1 MVEQG
6 GNDGSLNPDKAG
18 GNSSGIS
25 RAGSSYSLPTTTE
38 ESVTKKLSDY
48 LLNLDHPVG
57 GLKAKWF
64 RSALGFTR
72 DNADKLAIQIVFD
85 LSAAVET
92 SITPYGTKFSQ
103 VISIVGE
110 NGKVID
116 VDFAWIRNNDGV
128 VRLVTAI
135 PTR

>member
-6 GNDGSLNPDKAG
+6 GNDGSLNPDKVAG
-18 GNSSGIS
+18 GDG
-25 RAGSSYSLPTTTE
+25 LPPTTE
-38 ESVTKKLSDY
+38 ESVTRKLNDY

-64 RSALGFTR
+64 GSALGFTR
-72 DNADKLAIQIVFD
+72 NNADKLAKQIVFD
-85 LSAAVET
+85 LSVAVET
-92 SITPYGTKFSQ
+92 SITPYGTKFNQ

-135 PTR
+135 PAR